1 MKELLTTEHEDIG
14 SSESTPE
21 PMLEPDDTV
30 QHGNQVCTGVQVSP
44 SRRNASLQVK
54 PRTTTKGEY
63 LLFLCCCHCM
73 VIDSVLH
80 MQEFK
85 RMNTNPPRMPAHS
98 VIASRV
104 PSVHKTLVYSV
115 SLSQLRLHLLHCTLL

>member
-1 MKELLTTEHEDIG
+1 MEELLTTEHEDIR

-30 QHGNQVCTGVQVSP
+30 QHGNQVCTGVQVNP

-63 LLFLCCCHCM
+63 LLLLCSCHWSSTLCFM
-73 VIDSVLH
+73 E
-80 MQEFK
+80 EFK
-85 RMNTNPPRMPAHS
+85 RMNTNQPRTPAHS
-98 VIASRV
+98 VIV
-104 PSVHKTLVYSV
+104 TIIVIF
-115 SLSQLRLHLLHCTLL
+115 LRLL